1 MKQVSSWNFQT
12 VNDSGITLVNLPGGS
27 TGNWT
32 WYEVCC
38 ALWPNYID
46 LILIAISRSTITV
59 HCSSSSVLC
68 CCVHNRRTGIV
79 LRHTCISLWVC
90 GSYCL
95 SHKMTL
101 LTWNYNK
108 TVDSPAEVKE
118 TQMQKSFLGSKSTTD
133 NWFASRGGYVAV
145 IRSAYFYLSTLTTG
159 GPVLFFGATYFILS
173 VGPSRKTIQLT
184 SNIDQ
189 NVPQQ
194 FIYDPAAC
202 HRLNIHRSSR
212 LKNGRCRSSFLV
224 VIPPHMVWFSSRGD
238 HNVPIVGSGV
248 PAECRFSCLETLF
261 FKPDQFYILFVPLC
275 MLQLQRDHYVF
286 YLVRSVVR
294 HNVCLVTTLAHL

>member
-59 HCSSSSVLC
+59 HCSSSFVLC

-133 NWFASRGGYVAV
+133 KLICFEGRVCCCDSLCIFLPVHDYNWWACTIFRRNIFHSVRGSV
-145 IRSAYFYLSTLTTG
+145 TQND
-159 GPVLFFGATYFILS
+159 PTYFKYRPKCSSTVHLRPCCLS
-173 VGPSRKTIQLT
+173 QVK
-184 SNIDQ
+184 
-189 NVPQQ
+189 
-194 FIYDPAAC
+194 
-202 HRLNIHRSSR
+202 H
-212 LKNGRCRSSFLV
+212 SSF
-224 VIPPHMVWFSSRGD
+224 
-238 HNVPIVGSGV
+238 
-248 PAECRFSCLETLF
+248 
-261 FKPDQFYILFVPLC
+261 K
-275 MLQLQRDHYVF
+275 
-286 YLVRSVVR
+286 
-294 HNVCLVTTLAHL
+294 